1 METESGKQIVAGQ
14 AIGQSLLMKDYTQD
28 VINLNKAVD
37 RVQQVRSDAQE
48 DINWWETAIGI
59 GSGVIGGIIGFA
71 AGGPPGAAVGAKA
84 GWEFGTAVGGHGADY
99 FIEGDERTLYDE
111 IDKRDYLFGFDEMA
125 VYEADFERMNYLD
138 EQADLNRS
146 IGAVFNIGETI
157 ATGPWD
163 DVDVAEG
170 DLIDSP
176 IPQTYYDPPSD
187 FA

>member
-99 FIEGDERTLYDE
+99 FIEGDE
-111 IDKRDYLFGFDEMA
+111 
-125 VYEADFERMNYLD
+125 
-138 EQADLNRS
+138 
-146 IGAVFNIGETI
+146 
-157 ATGPWD
+157 
-163 DVDVAEG
+163 
-170 DLIDSP
+170 
-176 IPQTYYDPPSD
+176 
-187 FA
+187 